1 MVGGAVVIFAAQRRS
16 AQALT
21 LGRRTQVTLDP
32 GLEIDPAL
40 SPDGRLIAYASGT
53 LGRTRIMVRQL
64 EGGGGNTIP
73 ITGGTPNDLR
83 GPRWSPDGSRIAYAS
98 PRGIEVVPALG
109 GQSRLI
115 VEAEAPDTAS
125 DVAWSP
131 DGKRIAYR
139 IGDTLYS
146 RASDGSGSVT
156 RIAGAFELHSPAWSP
171 DGRWIAFVSGNRWF
185 VLSTTANFGNVAP
198 SRLMIAPAG
207 GGTPVAFNGRL
218 LVECQPR
225 VASRGAAGWCSSPIV
240 RAGAIF
246 TACGWTARDIRSPH
260 PSGSAPASTPPASA

>member
-1 MVGGAVVIFAAQRRS
+1 MRCLAKHPADRWQTAEELLAHLEPLQTPSGGMTPAETRPVAARRARPQGLAASRARAAGYALVGGAVAIFAAQRRS

-40 SPDGRLIAYASGT
+40 SPDGRLIAYASGAWA
-53 LGRTRIMVRQL
+53 RTRIMVRQL

-73 ITGGTPNDLR
+73 VTGGTPADLR

-109 GQSRLI
+109 GQSAPDRRGR
-115 VEAEAPDTAS
+115 APDTAS

-139 IGDTLYS
+139 IGDTAATVA
-146 RASDGSGSVT
+146 RSDGGGSVT
-156 RIAGAFELHSPAWSP
+156 RIAGAFELHSPGWSP
-171 DGRWIAFVSGNRWF
+171 DGRWIAFVSGNR
-185 VLSTTANFGNVAP
+185 G
-198 SRLMIAPAG
+198 
-207 GGTPVAFNGRL
+207 
-218 LVECQPR
+218 
-225 VASRGAAGWCSSPIV
+225 SS
-240 RAGAIF
+240 
-246 TACGWTARDIRSPH
+246 
-260 PSGSAPASTPPASA
+260 